1 MVLFSIL
8 KFYDKRKYYI
18 LPTNFYS
25 EMKVLYKESVLYKK
39 NVLKHKSCKY
49 KTYAH
54 LTYDFVL
61 KTAYLD

>member
-25 EMKVLYKESVLYKK
+25 EMKVLYRESVLYKK

-49 KTYAH
+49 KTYAD
-54 LTYDFVL
+54 LT
-61 KTAYLD
+61 

>member
-39 NVLKHKSCKY
+39 NVLSCKY
-49 KTYAH
+49 KTYAD
-54 LTYDFVL
+54 LT
-61 KTAYLD
+61 